1 MPPLRSRASDRNLYG
16 RRPHRHDVK
25 KQQLEMLLQKV
36 RGHPRPSANLEQY
49 STPAAIAADVLW
61 FAYAQGDIAGKK
73 VVDLGC
79 GTGILGIG
87 AKLLGADEVISL
99 DVDETALGVAM
110 KNAQDLGVDLS
121 LLTVDVTDFPE
132 PADTVLMNPPFG
144 AQNPHADVPF
154 LERALATAPVTYT
167 FHNAETEPFVRKK
180 VGELGGTATHRKSY
194 AFPLPHSMPFHTAEV
209 RDVPVVMLRIE
220 RGAPAGSDAVVGG
233 T

>member
-1 MPPLRSRASDRNLYG
+1 VRPVTQLCVRIHRNLYG
-16 RRPHRHDVK
+16 GGQYRRDVK
-25 KQQLEMLLQKV
+25 KQQLEILLQKV
-36 RGHPRPSANLEQY
+36 KVHPNPSANLEQY
-49 STPAAIAADVLW
+49 STPAGIAADVLW
-61 FAYAQGDIAGKK
+61 FAYAQGDIASKK

-99 DVDETALGVAM
+99 DVDESALAVAM

-121 LLTVDVTDFPE
+121 LLTVDVNDFPE

-144 AQNPHADVPF
+144 AQNPHADLPF

-167 FHNAETEPFVRKK
+167 FHNAETEPFVRKR
-180 VGELGGTATHRKSY
+180 VEALGGTATHRKTY
-194 AFPLPHSMPFHTAEV
+194 AFPLPHSMPFHKEEV

-220 RGAPAGSDAVVGG
+220 RATPGVA
-233 T
+233 